1 MKASKHFLWLA
12 LILGVLSAC
21 KKTEDPPLDIRAY
34 VYGNMQV
41 NYFWNEQVPQN
52 LDPLTFPDGQ
62 AVLDATRNTALD
74 PWSALYENGD
84 EILGFL
90 SSGQRDAFGF
100 GSKWDEDD
108 SLRVSF
114 VYSNTPAAEAGFQRG
129 DKILKYNGTVPKRSD
144 GILLGRTTTFEIRN
158 LAGEVRTVTATARP
172 ININSVLD
180 RRVITQNGTKV
191 GYLLFNNF
199 IQTSV
204 AELDEAFTFLKGQ
217 QINELILDLR
227 YNPGGLVSTAHHL
240 AGLLA
245 PNNAIGQVF
254 LREVFN
260 NNNSSLNRDFRFEE
274 KANGLNSLGLQR
286 IFVITSANTASAS
299 ETIINGLKPF
309 TEVILIGEQS
319 AGKNVGS
326 SVLTHLGYAF
336 LPITFQSQNAQ
347 SSADYFGGFAPDF
360 EEIDDL
366 NKGVGDPEEACTAA
380 ALHYIEQGS
389 FPSPQMRRPLRPR
402 SLLRFDGVPTL
413 PLIDL
418 SNRF

>member
-1 MKASKHFLWLA
+1 MKVFKHSLWLA
-12 LILGVLSAC
+12 LVLGALSAC
-21 KKTEDPPLDIRAY
+21 KKTEEPPLDIRAY
-34 VYGNMQV
+34 VYANMRV
-41 NYFWNEQVPQN
+41 NYFWNEQVDQN
-52 LDPLTFPDGQ
+52 LDPLTFPNGQ

-90 SSGQRDAFGF
+90 TSGQRDAFGF
-100 GSKWDEDD
+100 GFKWDQDD
-108 SLRVSF
+108 SLRVAF
-114 VYSNTPAAEAGFQRG
+114 VYNNTPAAEAGFQRG

-144 GILLGRTTTFEIRN
+144 GVLLGRTTTFEIRN

-180 RRVITQNGTKV
+180 RRVISHEGKKV

-204 AELDEAFTFLKGQ
+204 AELDEAFSFLKGQ

-227 YNPGGLVSTAHHL
+227 YNPGGLVSTAQHL

-245 PNNAIGQVF
+245 PSNAIGQVF

-260 NNNSSLNRDFRFEE
+260 NNNSGLNRDFRFEE
-274 KANGLNSLGLQR
+274 KANGISGLGLQR
-286 IFVITSANTASAS
+286 IFIITTGSTASAS

-309 TEVILIGEQS
+309 TQVILIGERS
-319 AGKNVGS
+319 TGKNVGS

-347 SSADYFGGFAPDF
+347 GNADYFGGFAPDF

-366 NKGVGDPEEACTAA
+366 NKGVGDPTEASTAA
-380 ALHYIEQGS
+380 ALHYISQGS
-389 FPSPQMRRPLRPR
+389 FPSPAMRRPLRPQK
-402 SLLRFDGVPTL
+402 LLRFDGVPSL
-413 PLIDL
+413 PLVDTE
-418 SNRF
+418 SRF

>member
-1 MKASKHFLWLA
+1 MKVFKHSLWLA
-12 LILGVLSAC
+12 LVLGALSAC
-21 KKTEDPPLDIRAY
+21 KKTEEPPLDIRAY
-34 VYGNMQV
+34 VYANMRV
-41 NYFWNEQVPQN
+41 NYFWNEQVDQN
-52 LDPLTFPDGQ
+52 LDPLTFPNGQ
-62 AVLDATRNTALD
+62 AVLDATRNTTLD

-90 SSGQRDAFGF
+90 TSGQRDAFGF
-100 GSKWDEDD
+100 GFKWDQDD
-108 SLRVSF
+108 SLRVAF
-114 VYSNTPAAEAGFQRG
+114 VYNNTPAAEAGFQRG

-144 GILLGRTTTFEIRN
+144 GVLLGRTTTFEIRN

-180 RRVITQNGTKV
+180 RRVISHEGKKV

-204 AELDEAFTFLKGQ
+204 AELDEAFSFLKGQ

-227 YNPGGLVSTAHHL
+227 YNPGGLVSTAQHL

-245 PNNAIGQVF
+245 PSNAIGQVF

-260 NNNSSLNRDFRFEE
+260 NNNSGLNRDFRFEE
-274 KANGLNSLGLQR
+274 KANSISGLGLQR
-286 IFVITSANTASAS
+286 IFIITTGSTASAS

-309 TEVILIGEQS
+309 TQVILIGERS
-319 AGKNVGS
+319 TGKNVGS

-347 SSADYFGGFAPDF
+347 GNADYFGGFAPDF

-366 NKGVGDPEEACTAA
+366 NKGVGDPTEASTAA
-380 ALHYIEQGS
+380 ALHYISQGS
-389 FPSPQMRRPLRPR
+389 FPSPAMRRPLRPQK
-402 SLLRFDGVPTL
+402 LLRFDGVPSL
-413 PLIDL
+413 PLVDTE
-418 SNRF
+418 SRF